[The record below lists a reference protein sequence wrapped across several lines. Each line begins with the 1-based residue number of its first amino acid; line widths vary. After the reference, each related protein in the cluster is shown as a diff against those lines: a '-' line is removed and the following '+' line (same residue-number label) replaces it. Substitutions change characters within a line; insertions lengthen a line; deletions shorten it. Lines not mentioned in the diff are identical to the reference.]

1 MADETEYLNRF
12 INCVDPAKDA
22 IPSFQGKHLT
32 VGDHGLFLK
41 KTIGE
46 LFNSKDLRE
55 SDQKEV
61 VGLGDKKM
69 ALKAR
74 IEGALKLNDYK
85 PIPIVRLSF
94 SSSGLDLRVKGYSLA
109 QDAGPGL
116 HKISS
121 DYTLVLTPA
130 SILDSAGK
138 QKKHSSILDGTKNSS
153 KLTETLL
160 KKYDFSHILTS
171 IEFNG
176 SSSFSFDVTTRIP
189 SHLNMTFSFS
199 KKTYKETTTDYFEG
213 NRIKNKY
220 IYDNWKDDSKLPNIQ
235 MFILVKE
242 LQDTFQAAWLEVLYK
257 DVDTLALC
265 TNDINMWLRC
275 MVNSV
280 PCILSHG
287 VQTSYYPVATT
298 DAQRAIRK
306 KVAMESLYKELRD
319 NNNDVIDNMKGFYKL
334 LSETKAEDI
343 TLTNNHDIYF
353 SENHRAF
360 IKFILYSVINHIEV
374 VASDILKRAPQII
387 QDIDESKLYVEKHM
401 MKYPF
406 LVNIPKK
413 HVRFLTG
420 FTSFFPNANM
430 KIRFNSTL
438 LLGKLMNGKNFVEND
453 IEPVLANIP
462 ILNVAAGTAMYGGN
476 PTPSPRKPK
485 ETYAELQEIIS
496 KNIMNTGFF
505 MYFILN
511 YLPEIPYIGY
521 AYAVAT
527 GYPTAKFDRLFDST
541 VCESMCDLFGRMSS
555 DSIFDYNI
563 TSLVQYHI
571 ETESRMVELC
581 MIAIA
586 AYEQKG
592 DTFTIFDHAYDEIH
606 FFLQFWRHHAA
617 GWKGTITENDHG
629 TALEVYQV
637 LYEAEISLT
646 LLNMR
651 DSVSPIEYANAANS
665 ASHSIKKSTRM
676 STPSP
681 KSMGMSTPSP
691 KSTRMSTPSPKS
703 MGMSTPSPKSMG
715 MSTPSSK
722 KKSRSKSRSKSK
734 SMGISRVSS
743 KKKSK
748 TRKTKGRK
756 RLIHSKPRYMTK
768 IQTRIKRKSVSAR
781 E

>member
-1 MADETEYLNRF
+1 
-12 INCVDPAKDA
+12 
-22 IPSFQGKHLT
+22 
-32 VGDHGLFLK
+32 
-41 KTIGE
+41 
-46 LFNSKDLRE
+46 
-55 SDQKEV
+55 
-61 VGLGDKKM
+61 
-69 ALKAR
+69 
-74 IEGALKLNDYK
+74 
-85 PIPIVRLSF
+85 
-94 SSSGLDLRVKGYSLA
+94 
-109 QDAGPGL
+109 
-116 HKISS
+116 
-121 DYTLVLTPA
+121 
-130 SILDSAGK
+130 
-138 QKKHSSILDGTKNSS
+138 
-153 KLTETLL
+153 
-160 KKYDFSHILTS
+160 
-171 IEFNG
+171 
-176 SSSFSFDVTTRIP
+176 
-189 SHLNMTFSFS
+189 
-199 KKTYKETTTDYFEG
+199 
-213 NRIKNKY
+213 
-220 IYDNWKDDSKLPNIQ
+220 
-235 MFILVKE
+235 
-242 LQDTFQAAWLEVLYK
+242 
-257 DVDTLALC
+257 
-265 TNDINMWLRC
+265 
-275 MVNSV
+275 
-280 PCILSHG
+280 
-287 VQTSYYPVATT
+287 
-298 DAQRAIRK
+298 
-306 KVAMESLYKELRD
+306 
-319 NNNDVIDNMKGFYKL
+319 
-334 LSETKAEDI
+334 
-343 TLTNNHDIYF
+343 
-353 SENHRAF
+353 
-360 IKFILYSVINHIEV
+360 
-374 VASDILKRAPQII
+374 
-387 QDIDESKLYVEKHM
+387 
-401 MKYPF
+401 
-406 LVNIPKK
+406 
-413 HVRFLTG
+413 
-420 FTSFFPNANM
+420 
-430 KIRFNSTL
+430 
-438 LLGKLMNGKNFVEND
+438 
-453 IEPVLANIP
+453 
-462 ILNVAAGTAMYGGN
+462 MYGGN

-521 AYAVAT
+521 AYAVAI

-651 DSVSPIEYANAANS
+651 DNVSPIEYANAANS
-665 ASHSIKKSTRM
+665 ASHSIK
-676 STPSP
+676 
-681 KSMGMSTPSP
+681 